1 MLSQL
6 VRRAGS
12 NPVLMPK
19 RPKSANPEKGAARE
33 KAPEKVASEST
44 LQRVRSGP
52 RKIRK
57 RGANDAVHNA
67 TASEAKRVDAETVNR
82 MSATGSRE
90 THRHWPKG
98 HRRTTRKSVRTR
110 SRTSRARNAQTRP
123 AMRRPRTLRN
133 ARWVR

>member
-1 MLSQL
+1 
-6 VRRAGS
+6 
-12 NPVLMPK
+12 MPK
-19 RPKSANPEKGAARE
+19 RAQSAHPEKGAARE

-82 MSATGSRE
+82 MSATGDPQALAKRAPPHDAE
-90 THRHWPKG
+90 E
-98 HRRTTRKSVRTR
+98 RKDGVERVERATLR
-110 SRTSRARNAQTRP
+110 RARR
-123 AMRRPRTLRN
+123 
-133 ARWVR
+133 